1 MAAINLLGI
10 DFGASYVRIYDPDS
24 GNMYI
29 EEPAVM
35 ALNID
40 GDVAPEVG
48 TRAYHMLGREP
59 MGLEVIRPIIN
70 GSVPRMEVFRAL
82 LIYFFKTALNQG
94 KGLFKRPR
102 VLISVSWRPTV
113 MEERQIVRSLLEAG
127 ARRVQLIARPL
138 AAAVGA
144 GVDVLGQRARL
155 VIDIGADSSHP
166 AVISRGRVQDIR
178 GIEPFF
184 GGDGFSKAIYDYVKT
199 TKAVLGPQTLELIKK
214 DYGTMVD
221 GEEAVQ
227 VVRGQNPLTGMPV
240 EITLSKTELDEA
252 LTPAID
258 LFVQEVKSMIQT
270 VVAPE
275 IASDIYENGLLL
287 TGGGAHLDL
296 IAREISERLKLECQV
311 PTNAEACVAIGCG
324 RILQN
329 LDRFNPL
336 LTSSKQKRG

>member
-10 DFGASYVRIYDPDS
+10 DFGASQVRMFDPDAN
-24 GNMYI
+24 NMYI
-29 EEPAVM
+29 DEPALM
-35 ALNID
+35 ALNTD
-40 GDVAPEVG
+40 SDVAPEVG
-48 TRAYHMLGREP
+48 KGAYQMLGREP

-70 GSVPRMEVFRAL
+70 GTVPRMEVFRAL
-82 LIYFFKTALNQG
+82 LVHYFKTALSQRS
-94 KGLFKRPR
+94 GLFKRPR

-127 ARRVQLIARPL
+127 ARRVQLIPRPL

-144 GVDVLGQRARL
+144 GVDVLGQRSRL

-166 AVISRGRVQDIR
+166 AIINRSRVQEVR

-199 TKAVLGPQTLELIKK
+199 TKAVLGPQTLEQIKR

-221 GEEAVQ
+221 GEEGVQ
-227 VVRGQNPLTGMPV
+227 TVRGQNPLTGMPV
-240 EITLSKTELDEA
+240 EITLSKAELDEA
-252 LTPAID
+252 LAPMID
-258 LFVQEVKSMIQT
+258 LFIQEVKSMIQT

-275 IASDIYENGLLL
+275 VASDIYENGLLL
-287 TGGGAHLDL
+287 TGGGAHLEV

-311 PTNAEACVAIGCG
+311 PSNAEACVAIGCG
-324 RILQN
+324 RIIQN
-329 LDRFNPL
+329 LDRFGSL
-336 LTSSKQKRG
+336 LSSSKQKRA